1 MMYNGEEI
9 WDPDERRRIEEN
21 KSWKRSDS
29 PTEAWDID
37 KERDAVMYKRE
48 SLERLLSMT
57 RDDVPKVD
65 RAVVCGECKTR
76 VSRRSDE
83 GEKDKAFLHRRQ
95 YGEGFVSLGVYKS
108 ADVDAVEDSPEDARA
123 SQWWPPRRATKCRC
137 RGCGCVLGWR
147 VSDNPQE
154 IITRRLVEKL
164 DGVEPSAA
172 AETSGRGSSSPPSPG
187 LPQFGSPFGAFPG
200 GSPAFSAPPLPPLAP
215 TDAERAAYPGLES
228 GLARSERLGAA
239 LIKRENEELPKVRAW
254 ASELHAGAY
263 SIRGAPTPCAEEREA
278 CVKCYEG
285 HDGDGLKCGREVA
298 AYDRCARAA
307 MEAFASGKT
316 GAAAGATT
324 REAADSSSDDDDAA

>member
-1 MMYNGEEI
+1 MVFPRKNQRKSKYRRVRPSVPAVRSVRPRASHARARTHEMTHIAAIARVVDARASAPSSSRGAILACAIYPRFGATTKSQINPPSPDFSRRGALGTRRVPSSSRGAALATRAMMYNGEEI

-154 IITRRLVEKL
+154 IVGVFYALLSSKL
-164 DGVEPSAA
+164 MTGPEID
-172 AETSGRGSSSPPSPG
+172 
-187 LPQFGSPFGAFPG
+187 
-200 GSPAFSAPPLPPLAP
+200 
-215 TDAERAAYPGLES
+215 
-228 GLARSERLGAA
+228 
-239 LIKRENEELPKVRAW
+239 EE
-254 ASELHAGAY
+254 
-263 SIRGAPTPCAEEREA
+263 
-278 CVKCYEG
+278 
-285 HDGDGLKCGREVA
+285 
-298 AYDRCARAA
+298 
-307 MEAFASGKT
+307 
-316 GAAAGATT
+316 
-324 REAADSSSDDDDAA
+324 